1 MFNKIW
7 FVFYSKIYELKK
19 TNFKNRYSL
28 THIIILLLSILG
40 VKAQEKIIIEETNSI
55 RLYETFISI
64 NSSDNIYPTIFEGGL
79 IYSSAFKSNFYNFLY
94 SDLKSEPK
102 KIKINKKFQSGAMGV
117 FKNEIYVTGL
127 NKRRDSLG
135 DYNFGIFKGNL
146 DNFKATNLTILPICN
161 VNYSYTDAAISKD
174 GNSMVVITNENKR
187 YHLLEFNKNNNN
199 EWVKGDIIYISHPNF
214 KILNPTIYNKNTIY
228 FSSNIN
234 KGAIKSEEYKLIEGK
249 LELVELNREK
259 GVFNIYKIERK
270 NGKWQLPVKAEV
282 FNSEFDELGVV
293 FKTQTTGYLT
303 TYRFNNTDN
312 IYYFELKEN

>member
-1 MFNKIW
+1 MKF
-7 FVFYSKIYELKK
+7 
-19 TNFKNRYSL
+19 L
-28 THIIILLLSILG
+28 TIILFLLIFNTN
-40 VKAQEKIIIEETNSI
+40 AQETLLVSETNSLK
-55 RLYETFISI
+55 LYETHVST
-64 NSSDNIYPTIFEGGL
+64 NSTNNIFPAIYSDGF
-79 IYSSAFKSNFYNFLY
+79 IYSSANTSNIYQLRY
-94 SDLKSEPK
+94 SDLKSESK
-102 KIKINKKFQSGAMGV
+102 KIRLAKKYQYGAV
-117 FKNEIYVTGL
+117 NTFKNEIYVTGL

-161 VNYSYTDAAISKD
+161 VNYSYTDATISKD

-228 FSSNIN
+228 FSSDIN